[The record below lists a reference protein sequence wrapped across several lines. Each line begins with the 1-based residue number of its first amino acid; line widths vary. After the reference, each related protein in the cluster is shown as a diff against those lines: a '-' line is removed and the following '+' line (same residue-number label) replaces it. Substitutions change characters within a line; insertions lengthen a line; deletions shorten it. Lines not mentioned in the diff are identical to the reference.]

1 MQDVTSAFKMCLST
15 LTQIIVSR
23 KRLILALAAL
33 FSIAALISLPAAAT
47 LCRQH
52 VYQKWA
58 GGWLAWK
65 NDDPEAALD
74 IWSDIGFSANFCVRP
89 SRIDYWK
96 IRALEK
102 LGREP
107 EAGLLKTEL
116 ARKYPFDFYTFL
128 LFRDGGAGSLSD
140 ACRSRAESLFYP
152 CPWKKEVSAA
162 AARTGVSES
171 MILSVMRQESK
182 FRENAVSRSGA
193 QGLMQ
198 LMPSTAR
205 DESRSLKMDM
215 IISEIK
221 DPGNNILLGASYFAR
236 LSRRFGGD
244 LPRTIAAYNA
254 GMMPVTRWNT
264 LYADDWVEWIEEIPY
279 PETREY
285 VRSVLENREMY
296 KMISGEE
303 TGPPISVLTSEGPM
317 PVEKLASVPRQKKSD
332 M

>member
-1 MQDVTSAFKMCLST
+1 
-15 LTQIIVSR
+15 
-23 KRLILALAAL
+23 
-33 FSIAALISLPAAAT
+33 
-47 LCRQH
+47 
-52 VYQKWA
+52 
-58 GGWLAWK
+58 
-65 NDDPEAALD
+65 
-74 IWSDIGFSANFCVRP
+74 
-89 SRIDYWK
+89 
-96 IRALEK
+96 
-102 LGREP
+102 
-107 EAGLLKTEL
+107 
-116 ARKYPFDFYTFL
+116 
-128 LFRDGGAGSLSD
+128 
-140 ACRSRAESLFYP
+140 
-152 CPWKKEVSAA
+152 
-162 AARTGVSES
+162 
-171 MILSVMRQESK
+171 MRQESK